1 MELVYSSLRAV
12 DNVIVG
18 WSHDGVPICLRSQ
31 RLGDRG
37 IYNWSIEEHPT
48 FILSVCP
55 TLNMP
60 SSCKDIRM
68 SSS

>member
-18 WSHDGVPICLRSQ
+18 WSHDGVPICLRSR

-37 IYNWSIEEHPT
+37 IYNWSMSTHVHSVS
-48 FILSVCP
+48 LSNSQHAVF
-55 TLNMP
+55 M
-60 SSCKDIRM
+60 
-68 SSS
+68 